1 MAFGENMMN
10 INKIILVICGIGF
23 IMLGIGLYFLSEHS
37 NLIITWLKDYF
48 PNITNLIVFMNSLSA
63 TKESAPIAREFYQF
77 LILILFVG
85 GGLYLVHIG
94 LKESSDEE

>member
-1 MAFGENMMN
+1 MVN
-10 INKIILVICGIGF
+10 INKILWGIGI
-23 IMLGIGLYFLSEHS
+23 IMLGMGLCSLPEFS

-48 PNITNLIVFMNSLSA
+48 PNITNLIVFMNSLSE
-63 TKESAPIAREFYQF
+63 TKARAPIVREFYQY
-77 LILILFVG
+77 LILILFMG

>member
-1 MAFGENMMN
+1 LAFGENMMN

-48 PNITNLIVFMNSLSA
+48 PNITNLIVFVNSLSE
-63 TKESAPIAREFYQF
+63 TKKAAPVIREIF
-77 LILILFVG
+77 LPPIIIFFEVI
-85 GGLYLVHIG
+85 GLYLVYVG
-94 LKESSDEE
+94 LKKAK